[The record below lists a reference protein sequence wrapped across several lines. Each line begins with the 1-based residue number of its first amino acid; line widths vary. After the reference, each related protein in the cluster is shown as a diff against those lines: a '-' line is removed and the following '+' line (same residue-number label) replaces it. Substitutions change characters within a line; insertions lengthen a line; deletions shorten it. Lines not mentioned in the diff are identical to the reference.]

1 MVMKG
6 RPYFKQMPFSE
17 RRRRGSAFII
27 GVVLLWIFTAS
38 GCAWWDNLW
47 GRGEER
53 ARTPDSLYS
62 RGKEYYDR
70 KDYDKA
76 IDAFRRVKE
85 EYPLSEVA
93 IMAELGIADSYFS
106 DEKYMD
112 AQVFYNEFVELH
124 PMNPNVPYAMYQLG
138 MCHYNR
144 METIDR
150 DQTETAKARAAFERL
165 ITRFPNSKFSFL
177 AEKRLRECKEMQAEH
192 EFYVGHFY
200 FKTKKYYAAMKRF
213 EGIAR
218 NYPNLGLD
226 YKVNYFLAES
236 KRLWEQEKLVKKGP
250 EKEDVGGII
259 RTPVTE

>member
-1 MVMKG
+1 MQGWQYLKG
-6 RPYFKQMPFSE
+6 VQFKD
-17 RRRRGSAFII
+17 RRRARSVFII
-27 GVVLLWIFTAS
+27 GLILLWLITVA
-38 GCAWWDNLW
+38 GCAWWDKMW
-47 GRGEER
+47 GPGEER
-53 ARTPDSLYS
+53 VKTPDSLYS

-76 IDAFRRVKE
+76 IEAFRRVKE
-85 EYPLSEVA
+85 EYPLSQVA

-106 DEKYMD
+106 DDKFVD
-112 AQVFYNEFVELH
+112 AQVFYSEFVELH
-124 PMNPNVPYAMYQLG
+124 PINPNVPYAMYQLG
-138 MCHYNR
+138 MCHYNQ

-150 DQTETAKARAAFERL
+150 DQTETAKARTAFERL

-177 AEKRLRECKEMQAEH
+177 GEKRLKECKERLAEH

-200 FKTKKYYAAMKRF
+200 FKSKKYYAAMRRF
-213 EGIAR
+213 EGITK

-236 KRLWEQEKLVKKGP
+236 KRLWEKEKLEKKEP

-259 RTPVTE
+259 RTPVQE

>member
-1 MVMKG
+1 MQG
-6 RPYFKQMPFSE
+6 SLYFNREPF
-17 RRRRGSAFII
+17 RDQRKARSAFII
-27 GVVLLWIFTAS
+27 GLVLLWLFTAS
-38 GCAWWDNLW
+38 GCAWWDNIW

-53 ARTPDSLYS
+53 VKTPDSLYS

-76 IDAFRRVKE
+76 IEAFRRVKE
-85 EYPLSEVA
+85 EYPLSQVA

-106 DEKYMD
+106 DEKFMD

-124 PMNPNVPYAMYQLG
+124 PTNPSVPYAMYQLG

-144 METIDR
+144 MESIDR
-150 DQTETAKARAAFERL
+150 DQSETAKARAAFERL

-200 FKTKKYYAAMKRF
+200 FRTKKYYAAMKRF
-213 EGIAR
+213 EGITK

-236 KRLWEQEKLVKKGP
+236 QRLWEKEKLEKKGP
-250 EKEDVGGII
+250 AKEDVGGII
-259 RTPVTE
+259 RTPVQE